1 MNKIEYAVL
10 SRDQGGASTDS
21 AAKDVNE
28 MMKKS
33 TILWSAALVTALLLT
48 GCGADKTAQPD
59 TQITQQPDAQ
69 PTQQADTQ
77 TAANNWMIPL
87 SELSAEPAFFDR
99 TQDGVAMQLIA
110 LVDADGQVHA
120 AYNTC
125 QVCAGSPYAYFDYE
139 NGKLVCQ
146 NCGNAF
152 DVSSVGAA
160 AGGCNPMPAADY
172 RVEGDMLVIP
182 EAELERVLPSFANW
196 KKGL

>member
-1 MNKIEYAVL
+1 
-10 SRDQGGASTDS
+10 
-21 AAKDVNE
+21 

-33 TILWSAALVTALLLT
+33 MILWGAALMTALLLT
-48 GCGADKTAQPD
+48 GCGADKVD
-59 TQITQQPDAQ
+59 NDAQ
-69 PTQQADTQ
+69 PTQQPAAQSTEPADTQ
-77 TAANNWMIPL
+77 AAVQNDWTIPL

-110 LVDADGQVHA
+110 LVDADGAVHA

-172 RVEGDMLVIP
+172 RVEGDMLVIS
-182 EAELERVLPSFANW
+182 ETELERALPSFANW

>member
-1 MNKIEYAVL
+1 
-10 SRDQGGASTDS
+10 
-21 AAKDVNE
+21 

-33 TILWSAALVTALLLT
+33 MILRGAALMTALLLT
-48 GCGADKTAQPD
+48 GCGADKAENGAQP
-59 TQITQQPDAQ
+59 TQQPDAQ

-172 RVEGDMLVIP
+172 RIEGDMLVIS
-182 EAELERVLPSFANW
+182 EAELERALPSFANW